1 MVIVH
6 GPDGA
11 STKLRDVQVLLRT
24 QQTVNSILMSLGPSK
39 DDSRTTSGLKKQTET
54 RERNTAL
61 ISGTPALYL
70 THGEVIEA
78 KKARIEREAQNVIEK
93 ENARKMKEMQKRVAL
108 KTEVGKKAAIAEKEG
123 FACSERSR

>member
-1 MVIVH
+1 M
-6 GPDGA
+6 
-11 STKLRDVQVLLRT
+11 
-24 QQTVNSILMSLGPSK
+24 MSLGPSK
-39 DDSRTTSGLKKQTET
+39 DDSRTTSGLKKQRET

-93 ENARKMKEMQKRVAL
+93 ENARKMKETQKRVAL
-108 KTEVGKKAAIAEKEG
+108 EQKLAKSCHCRKKRALHALKEANKARRAVKNARRLQQG
-123 FACSERSR
+123 NIES